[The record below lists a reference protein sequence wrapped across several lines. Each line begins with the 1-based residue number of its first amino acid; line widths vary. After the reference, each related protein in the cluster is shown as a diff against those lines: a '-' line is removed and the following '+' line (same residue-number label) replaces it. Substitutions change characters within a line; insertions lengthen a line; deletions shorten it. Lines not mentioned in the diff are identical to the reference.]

1 MNKTA
6 GLLVAVIVLLAVLVS
21 AGPTIVAL
29 VHAAVPLVLVIG
41 VVVVLMRLAWW
52 LTGRW

>member
-6 GLLVAVIVLLAVLVS
+6 GLLVTVIVLLAVLVS

-29 VHAAVPLVLVIG
+29 AHAAVPLVLVIG
-41 VVVVLMRLAWW
+41 AVAVLMRLAWW

>member
-1 MNKTA
+1 MNRTI

-21 AGPTIVAL
+21 AGSTIVAL
-29 VHAAVPLVLVIG
+29 AHAAVPLVLAIG
-41 VVVVLMRLAWW
+41 ALAVLTRVAWW

>member
-1 MNKTA
+1 MNKTV
-6 GLLVAVIVLLAVLVS
+6 GLLIAVIVLLAVLVS

-29 VHAAVPLVLVIG
+29 AHVAVPLVLIIG
-41 VVVVLMRLAWW
+41 VVAVLLRVAWW